1 VNDIPGA
8 LRPSR
13 RALRGLV
20 GSLLLL
26 AAVEFAVRVGGV
38 GGGAIPPPSSVATT
52 AASLLTDPD
61 FLVNLAW
68 TLTAWALGLAL
79 ATAIALPLG
88 ALLAAS
94 PQSEL
99 AATTA
104 IDFVRPIPSVALI
117 PLAILLLGRGLDMR
131 VALVAFAATWPILF
145 NTITGLRSVDP
156 VARDT
161 ARAFGLDRRAILR
174 HVALPSALPFIA
186 TGLRISAATALILA
200 ISTELIAGGPPGL
213 GTWMIGAVQPG
224 VPRELLYAGIAIG
237 GLLGL
242 AINAALVGAERRLIG
257 WDVRVRGDRS

>member
-1 VNDIPGA
+1 MNDVLGA
-8 LRPSR
+8 SRPSR
-13 RALRGLV
+13 RVLRGVV
-20 GSLLLL
+20 GSLSIL
-26 AAVEFAVRVGGV
+26 AVLELAVRLGGD
-38 GGGAIPPPSSVATT
+38 GAGAIPPPSAVMAT
-52 AASLLTDPD
+52 AASLLVDPD

-68 TLTAWALGLAL
+68 TLAAWALGLAL

-94 PQSEL
+94 PRTEL

-117 PLAILLLGRGLDMR
+117 PLAILALGRGLDMR

-174 HVALPSALPFIA
+174 RVALPSAMPFIA

-200 ISTELIAGGPPGL
+200 VSTELIAGGPPGL
-213 GTWMIGAVQPG
+213 GTWMIGVTQPG
-224 VPRELLYAGIAIG
+224 VPRELLYAGIAIA

-242 AINAALVGAERRLIG
+242 AINGVLVGTERRLVG
-257 WDVRVRGDRS
+257 WDVRVRSDRT

>member
-1 VNDIPGA
+1 M
-8 LRPSR
+8 
-13 RALRGLV
+13 
-20 GSLLLL
+20 
-26 AAVEFAVRVGGV
+26 GG
-38 GGGAIPPPSSVATT
+38 
-52 AASLLTDPD
+52 LLTDAD
-61 FLVNLAW
+61 FLINLAW
-68 TLTAWALGLAL
+68 TLAAWALGLAL

-117 PLAILLLGRGLDMR
+117 PLVILLLGRGLDMR

-174 HVALPSALPFIA
+174 QVALPSALPFIA

-213 GTWMIGAVQPG
+213 GTWMIGVVQPG

-242 AINAALVGAERRLIG
+242 AINTALVGAERRLIG